1 MTMTITVA
9 RGARAWLV
17 RRSAPLLLAVTTAGM
32 ITGGAAWLAGASGTA
47 DAAWLATAACGL
59 GYALWVAVASIA
71 HGRVSVDVIALLA
84 LAGAIAVDELLAAAV
99 ISVMLTSGRTLEAWA
114 AYRARHDLSALLER
128 APRTG
133 RRYRDGSL
141 ETVPLDQIAAGDLL
155 LVAAGDVVPVD
166 GTLAAGAAVL
176 DESAL
181 TGEALPV
188 EHVQGD
194 TLRSGTLNAAGPF
207 DLRAGSSAA
216 DSTYAGIVRLV
227 SEAESAQA
235 PFVRLADRYAMWF
248 LPLSLAVA
256 AAAWALGGAGRA
268 VAVLVVAT
276 PCPLILAAPVA
287 LVSGLSAAAR
297 RGIVVKNGAVLERL
311 ARCTTVL
318 LDKTGTLT
326 AGQPA
331 VTAIVPAGA
340 LPPEQILALAA
351 SLDQASGHVLA
362 TAVVRAAAE
371 RGCPLDQPAGV
382 TERPGQGIEGTV
394 AGRQV
399 RLGRAEWAAVTG
411 MPPWV
416 RAVRRR
422 AWLDGALTVF
432 VAIDGK
438 PAGALLLEDRI
449 RPDARQTIRALRR
462 GGITRIVLATGD
474 RAEAAAAVGA
484 LTGVDEVLAELTPAA
499 KLDAVRREQRR
510 AGVIMTGDGINDAPA
525 LALADVGVAMGA
537 RGATASS
544 EAADAV
550 LTVDHLG
557 RLGEAAALA
566 RRTRRIALQ
575 SVLAGMGMSLAAMG
589 VAAAGLLPAVWG
601 ALLQEGIDVAVILNA
616 LRALRPVASA
626 GRRLTDADVALTRRF
641 RAEHQLIRADI
652 EQLRIAADGLTT
664 DPLAA
669 SAAMAQV
676 RHAHALLTG
685 EVWPHENAEEA
696 DLYPALNRLLGGTDP
711 TAAMSRA
718 HAEIAYQIA
727 RLGRLIADIGD
738 RVPDETDIADL
749 REALYGLY
757 AILRLHT
764 VQEDEAYLS
773 LGDDAET
780 VPPSITQGGKP

>member
-1 MTMTITVA
+1 MVGSVA
-9 RGARAWLV
+9 RGVRAWLA
-17 RRSAPLLLAVTTAGM
+17 RRVALLLFLVTAAGLAA
-32 ITGGAAWLAGASGTA
+32 GGVAWLAGAGQAA
-47 DAAWLATAACGL
+47 DVIWLGVAACGL
-59 GYALWVAVASIA
+59 AYACWVAVAAVA
-71 HGRVSVDVIALLA
+71 HGRLSVDVIALLA

-99 ISVMLTSGRTLEAWA
+99 ISVMLASGRALEDWA
-114 AYRARHDLSALLER
+114 AYRARRDLSALLAR
-128 APRTG
+128 APRTA

-141 ETVPLDQIAAGDLL
+141 ETVPLDEVVAGDLL
-155 LVAAGDVVPVD
+155 LVAAGDVIPVD
-166 GTLAAGAAVL
+166 GALAADAAVL

-188 EHVQGD
+188 QHARGD
-194 TLRSGTLNAAGPF
+194 ALRSGTVNAAAPF
-207 DLRAGSSAA
+207 DLRATTSAA

-235 PFVRLADRYAMWF
+235 PFVRLADRYALWF

-256 AAAWALGGAGRA
+256 GVAWALGGPARA

-297 RGIVVKNGAVLERL
+297 RGIVVKNGGVLERL

-340 LPPEQILALAA
+340 LDPEEILGLAA

-362 TAVVRAAAE
+362 TAVVCAAAE
-371 RGCPLDQPAGV
+371 RGCPLDQPADV
-382 TERPGQGIEGTV
+382 TEQPGQGIDGTV
-394 AGRQV
+394 AGRRV
-399 RLGRAEWAAVTG
+399 RLGRADWAGVSGT
-411 MPPWV
+411 PPWV

-432 VAIDGK
+432 VAVDGT

-474 RAEAAAAVGA
+474 RAEAASAVGA
-484 LTGVDEVLAELTPAA
+484 LTGVDEVLAELTPEA

-510 AGVIMTGDGINDAPA
+510 AAVIMTGDGINDAPA

-537 RGATASS
+537 RGSTASS

-557 RLGEAAALA
+557 RLGEATALA

-575 SVLAGMGMSLAAMG
+575 SVLAGMGLSLAAMG
-589 VAAAGLLPAVWG
+589 VAAAGYLPAVWG

-616 LRALRPVASA
+616 LRALRPVAA
-626 GRRLTDADVALTRRF
+626 AAPLAPADVALTQRF
-641 RAEHQLIRADI
+641 RAEHQVIRGDI
-652 EQLRIAADGLTT
+652 EQLRIAADALTT
-664 DPLAA
+664 DPAA
-669 SAAMAQV
+669 APAAMARV
-676 RHAHALLTG
+676 RQAHALLTG
-685 EVWPHENAEEA
+685 EIWAHESAEEA
-696 DLYPALNRLLGGTDP
+696 DLYPALNRLLGGIDP
-711 TAAMSRA
+711 TAPMSRA

-738 RVPDETDIADL
+738 RAPDETDVADL
-749 REALYGLY
+749 RGTLYGLH

-773 LGDDAET
+773 LGDDAEP
-780 VPPSITQGGKP
+780 VGGRS

>member
-1 MTMTITVA
+1 MA
-9 RGARAWLV
+9 RGMRAWLA
-17 RRSAPLLLAVTTAGM
+17 RRVTLLLLLVTAAGLAA
-32 ITGGAAWLAGASGTA
+32 GGVAWLAGARQAA
-47 DAAWLATAACGL
+47 DVVWLGVAVCGVAYAC
-59 GYALWVAVASIA
+59 WVAVAAIV
-71 HGRVSVDVIALLA
+71 HGRLSVDVIALLA
-84 LAGAIAVDELLAAAV
+84 LAGTIAVGELLAAAV
-99 ISVMLTSGRTLEAWA
+99 ISVMLASGRALEDWA
-114 AYRARHDLSALLER
+114 AYRARHDLSALLAR
-128 APRTG
+128 APRTA
-133 RRYRDGSL
+133 RRYRDGSP
-141 ETVPLDQIAAGDLL
+141 ETVPMDEIMAGDLL

-166 GTLAAGAAVL
+166 GALAADAAVL

-181 TGEALPV
+181 TGESLPV
-188 EHVQGD
+188 QHARGD
-194 TLRSGTLNAAGPF
+194 TLRSGTVNAAGPF
-207 DLRAGSSAA
+207 DLRATTSAA

-227 SEAESAQA
+227 SEAESTQA
-235 PFVRLADRYAMWF
+235 PFVRLADRYALWF

-256 AAAWALGGAGRA
+256 GVAWALGGAARA

-297 RGIVVKNGAVLERL
+297 RGIVVKNGGVLERL

-340 LPPEQILALAA
+340 LDPKEILGLAA

-371 RGCPLDQPAGV
+371 RGCPLSQPAGV
-382 TERPGQGIEGTV
+382 TEQPGQGIEGKV

-399 RLGRAEWAAVTG
+399 RLGRAEWAGVSGT
-411 MPPWV
+411 PPWV

-432 VAIDGK
+432 VAVDGT

-474 RAEAAAAVGA
+474 RAEAASVVGA

-499 KLDAVRREQRR
+499 KLDAVRREQGR
-510 AGVIMTGDGINDAPA
+510 AAVIMTGDGINDAPA

-537 RGATASS
+537 RGSTASS

-575 SVLAGMGMSLAAMG
+575 SVLAGMGLSLAAMG
-589 VAAAGLLPAVWG
+589 VAAAGFLPAVWG
-601 ALLQEGIDVAVILNA
+601 ALLQEGIDVAAILNA
-616 LRALRPVASA
+616 LRALRPVAAAVPLSPA
-626 GRRLTDADVALTRRF
+626 DAALTRRF
-641 RAEHQLIRADI
+641 RAEHQVIRGDI
-652 EQLRIAADGLTT
+652 EQLRMAADALTA

-669 SAAMAQV
+669 PAAMARVRQV
-676 RHAHALLTG
+676 HTLLTG
-685 EVWPHENAEEA
+685 EIWAHESAEEA

-711 TAAMSRA
+711 TAPMSRA

-727 RLGRLIADIGD
+727 RLGRLIADIGG
-738 RVPDETDIADL
+738 RVPDETDVADL
-749 REALYGLY
+749 RGTLYGLY

-764 VQEDEAYLS
+764 VQEEEAYLS
-773 LGDDAET
+773 LDGDEVGDVAL
-780 VPPSITQGGKP
+780 V

>member
-1 MTMTITVA
+1 MTIPGA
-9 RGARAWLV
+9 HGARAWLV
-17 RRSAPLLLAVTTAGM
+17 RRSAPLLLAVTTAGLAA
-32 ITGGAAWLAGASGTA
+32 GGAASLAGASGAA
-47 DAAWLATAACGL
+47 DAAWLAAAACGL
-59 GYALWVAVASIA
+59 AYSLWIAAASIA
-71 HGRVSVDVIALLA
+71 HGRLSVDVIALLA

-114 AYRARHDLSALLER
+114 AYRARHDLSALLAR

-141 ETVPLDQIAAGDLL
+141 ETVPLDQIRAGDLL
-155 LVAAGDVVPVD
+155 LVPAGNVVPVD
-166 GTLAAGAAVL
+166 GTLAAGVAVL

-188 EHVQGD
+188 QHVQGD

-207 DLRAGSSAA
+207 DLRASASAA
-216 DSTYAGIVRLV
+216 DSTYAAVVRLV
-227 SEAESAQA
+227 SEAESEQA

-248 LPLSLAVA
+248 LPVSLAVA
-256 AAAWALGGAGRA
+256 GAAWALGGAARA

-297 RGIVVKNGAVLERL
+297 RGIVVKNGGVLERL

-318 LDKTGTLT
+318 IDKTGTLT
-326 AGQPA
+326 TGQPA
-331 VTAIVPAGA
+331 VTAIVPAGT
-340 LPPEQILALAA
+340 LPPDEILAIAA
-351 SLDQASGHVLA
+351 SLDQTSSHVLA

-371 RGCPLDQPAGV
+371 RGCPLDQPTGV
-382 TERPGQGIEGTV
+382 TEQPGQGIEGTV

-411 MPPWV
+411 TPPWV

-432 VAIDGK
+432 VAVNGE

-474 RAEAAAAVGA
+474 RAEAADAVGA
-484 LTGVDEVLAELTPAA
+484 LTGVDEVLAELTPAG

-510 AGVIMTGDGINDAPA
+510 AAVIMTGDGINDAPA

-557 RLGEAAALA
+557 RLGEAATLA
-566 RRTRRIALQ
+566 RRSRRIALQ
-575 SVLAGMGMSLAAMG
+575 SVLAGMGMSVAAMG
-589 VAAAGLLPAVWG
+589 LAAAGLLPAVWG
-601 ALLQEGIDVAVILNA
+601 ALLQEAIDVAVILNA

-626 GRRLTDADVALTRRF
+626 ERLTAADAALTRRF

-652 EQLRIAADGLTT
+652 EQLRIAADALTT

-669 SAAMAQV
+669 PAAMAQV

-685 EVWPHENAEEA
+685 DIWPHENAEEA

-738 RVPDETDIADL
+738 RAPDEADIADL
-749 REALYGLY
+749 RGALYGLY

-773 LGDDAET
+773 LGEDADAFRNDGMAASS
-780 VPPSITQGGKP
+780 VGPS

>member
-1 MTMTITVA
+1 MDGTFV
-9 RGARAWLV
+9 RGIRAWLV
-17 RRSAPLLLAVTTAGM
+17 RRSALLLFVVTTAGM
-32 ITGGAAWLAGASGTA
+32 VAGGVAWLAGAGRAA

-59 GYALWVAVASIA
+59 AYGLWVATASFV
-71 HGRVSVDVIALLA
+71 HGRISVDVIAFLA
-84 LAGAIAVDELLAAAV
+84 LAGAVAVDELLAAAV

-114 AYRARHDLSALLER
+114 DYRARHDLSALLAR

-155 LVAAGDVVPVD
+155 LVAAGEVLPVD
-166 GTLAAGAAVL
+166 GTLVTAVAVL

-194 TLRSGTLNAAGPF
+194 ALRSGTLNAAGPF
-207 DLRAGSSAA
+207 ELRATTDAA

-227 SEAESAQA
+227 SEAENAQA

-256 AAAWALGGAGRA
+256 GVAWALGGAERA

-297 RGIVVKNGAVLERL
+297 RGIVVKNGGVLERL

-331 VTAIVPAGA
+331 VTAIVPAGDVPA
-340 LPPEQILALAA
+340 EQILALAA

-362 TAVVRAAAE
+362 TAVVHAAAE
-371 RGCPLDQPAGV
+371 RGGRLDQPADV
-382 TERPGQGIEGTV
+382 TERHGQGIEGTV
-394 AGRQV
+394 ARHRV
-399 RLGRAEWAAVTG
+399 RLGRAEWAGVAG
-411 MPPWV
+411 APPWV

-432 VAIDGK
+432 VAVDGE

-474 RAEAAAAVGA
+474 RAEAAGAVGA
-484 LTGVDEVLAELTPAA
+484 LTGVDEVLAELTPAG
-499 KLDAVRREQRR
+499 KLDAVRREQRQ
-510 AGVIMTGDGINDAPA
+510 AAVIMTGDGINDAPA

-537 RGATASS
+537 RGSTASS

-557 RLGEAAALA
+557 RLGEAAVLA

-575 SVLAGMGMSLAAMG
+575 SVLAGMGMSLAAMAA
-589 VAAAGLLPAVWG
+589 AAAGWLPAVWG
-601 ALLQEGIDVAVILNA
+601 ALLQEAIDVAVILNA
-616 LRALRPVASA
+616 LRALRPVTAA
-626 GRRLTDADVALTRRF
+626 ERLTGADAALTERF
-641 RAEHQLIRADI
+641 RTEHQHIRADI
-652 EQLRIAADGLTT
+652 EQLRIAADALSTN
-664 DPLAA
+664 PAA
-669 SAAMAQV
+669 GMARV
-676 RHAHALLTG
+676 RHAHALLVG
-685 EVWPHENAEEA
+685 EIWPHENAEEA
-696 DLYPALNRLLGGTDP
+696 DLYPALNRLLGGADP
-711 TAAMSRA
+711 TATMSRA

-738 RVPDETDIADL
+738 QTPDEADL
-749 REALYGLY
+749 DDLRGTLYGLH

-764 VQEDEAYLS
+764 AQEDEAYLS
-773 LGDDAET
+773 LGDDAE
-780 VPPSITQGGKP
+780 PATQGDKP

>member
-1 MTMTITVA
+1 MTITLA
-9 RGARAWLV
+9 RGGRAWLV
-17 RRSAPLLLAVTTAGM
+17 RRSAPLLLAATTAGM
-32 ITGGAAWLAGASGTA
+32 IAGGAAWLAGASGGA

-71 HGRVSVDVIALLA
+71 HGRVSVDLIALLA

-99 ISVMLTSGRTLEAWA
+99 ISVMLTSGRALEAWA
-114 AYRARHDLSALLER
+114 AYRARQDLSALLER

-207 DLRAGSSAA
+207 DLRASSSAA

-227 SEAESAQA
+227 GEAESTRA

-248 LPLSLAVA
+248 LPLTLAVA
-256 AAAWALGGAGRA
+256 AAAWALGGAERA

-297 RGIVVKNGAVLERL
+297 RGIVVKNGGVLERL

-351 SLDQASGHVLA
+351 SLDQASSHVLA

-371 RGCPLDQPAGV
+371 RGCPLDQPTGV
-382 TERPGQGIEGTV
+382 TERPGQGIEGSV

-411 MPPWV
+411 MPPWA

-432 VAIDGK
+432 VAVDGK

-462 GGITRIVLATGD
+462 GGFTRIVLATGD
-474 RAEAAAAVGA
+474 RAEAADAVGA

-510 AGVIMTGDGINDAPA
+510 AAVVMTGDGINDAPA

-626 GRRLTDADVALTRRF
+626 GRLTDADVALTRRF

-652 EQLRIAADGLTT
+652 EQLRIAADALTT
-664 DPLAA
+664 DPLAVP
-669 SAAMAQV
+669 AAMAQV

-711 TAAMSRA
+711 TGAMSRA

-738 RVPDETDIADL
+738 RAPDETDITDL
-749 REALYGLY
+749 RRALYGLY

-780 VPPSITQGGKP
+780 VPPSIVRGGKS

>member
-1 MTMTITVA
+1 MSLTAA
-9 RGARAWLV
+9 RGARAWLA
-17 RRSAPLLLAVTTAGM
+17 RRSALLLLAVTTAGLT
-32 ITGGAAWLAGASGTA
+32 TGGVAWLAGAGGVA

-59 GYALWVAVASIA
+59 GYAFWVAAAGVA
-71 HGRVSVDVIALLA
+71 HRRLSVDVIALLA

-99 ISVMLTSGRTLEAWA
+99 ISVMLTSGRALEAWA
-114 AYRARHDLSALLER
+114 ADRARHDLSALLAR

-133 RRYRDGSL
+133 RRYRGESL
-141 ETVPLDQIAAGDLL
+141 ETVPLDQIVAGDLL

-166 GTLAAGAAVL
+166 GTLAAGVAVL

-181 TGEALPV
+181 TGEAMPV
-188 EHVQGD
+188 EHVHGD
-194 TLRSGTLNAAGPF
+194 TLRSGTVNAAGPF
-207 DLRAGSSAA
+207 DLRATADAA
-216 DSTYAGIVRLV
+216 DSTYAAIVRLV
-227 SEAESAQA
+227 GEAESAQA

-248 LPLSLAVA
+248 LPLTLAVA
-256 AAAWALGGAGRA
+256 AVAWALGGAAHA

-326 AGQPA
+326 AGRPA

-340 LPPEQILALAA
+340 RSPEEVLPPEEILALAA

-371 RGCPLDQPAGV
+371 RGCRLDRPTDV

-399 RLGRAEWAAVTG
+399 RLGRAAWAAVTG
-411 MPPWV
+411 TPPWV

-422 AWLDGALTVF
+422 ASLDGALTVF
-432 VAIDGK
+432 VAVDGK

-449 RPDARQTIRALRR
+449 RPDARRTIRALRR
-462 GGITRIVLATGD
+462 GGISRVVLATGD
-474 RAEAAAAVGA
+474 RAEVADAVGA
-484 LTGVDEVLAELTPAA
+484 LAGVDEVLAELTPAG

-510 AGVIMTGDGINDAPA
+510 AAVIMTGDGINDAPA
-525 LALADVGVAMGA
+525 LAVADVGVAMGA
-537 RGATASS
+537 RGSTASS
-544 EAADAV
+544 AAADAV

-557 RLGEAAALA
+557 RLGEATALA

-601 ALLQEGIDVAVILNA
+601 ALLQEAIDVTVILNA
-616 LRALRPVASA
+616 LRALRPVAPA
-626 GRRLTDADVALTRRF
+626 ERLSGADAALTRRF
-641 RAEHQLIRADI
+641 RAEHQYIRADI
-652 EQLRIAADGLTT
+652 EQLRLAADALTT
-664 DPLAA
+664 DPVAA
-669 SAAMAQV
+669 PAAMARV
-676 RHAHALLTG
+676 REAHALLSG

-696 DLYPALNRLLGGTDP
+696 DLYPALNRLLGGADP
-711 TAAMSRA
+711 TATMSRA

-738 RVPDETDIADL
+738 RPPDEADIADL
-749 REALYGLY
+749 RGALYGLH

-764 VQEDEAYLS
+764 VQEDETYLS
-773 LGDDAET
+773 LGDDAEA
-780 VPPSITQGGKP
+780 VIPGGR